1 MLDID
6 GEYVV
11 VQAVAIAGAKTPP
24 LPSPLGIGRYGR
36 LSVASLKKF
45 KVLFDVQHPTSMY
58 YLQR

>member
-24 LPSPLGIGRYGR
+24 LPSPSGNGNRAVRKVIGCQ
-36 LSVASLKKF
+36 LKKI
-45 KVLFDVQHPTSMY
+45 QSTI
-58 YLQR
+58 